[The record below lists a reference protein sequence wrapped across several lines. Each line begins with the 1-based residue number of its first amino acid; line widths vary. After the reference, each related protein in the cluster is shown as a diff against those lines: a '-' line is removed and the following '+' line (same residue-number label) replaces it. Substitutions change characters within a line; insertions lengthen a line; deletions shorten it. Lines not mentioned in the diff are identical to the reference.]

1 MLYIDNILAVCPE
14 EIVRVQLVFKFIH
27 RHIDHFRSAVV
38 ETKIYRLVFCFDVVD
53 VRNAHGLISVTV
65 RKQETLPITE
75 LVLL

>member
-14 EIVRVQLVFKFIH
+14 EIVWSQLGFNYYH
-27 RHIDHFRSAVV
+27 RQIDHYVSAVV
-38 ETKIYRLVFCFDVVD
+38 KTEIYNLVFCFDVVD